1 MKRKT
6 KKAIG
11 WMIPG
16 LVLSLLV
23 FLVVFTGLKGNV
35 TVTDPEGIY
44 RSAEKL
50 LQSIQSGD
58 WEMLNNITEDHPGIQ
73 PQTGAEGTAERL
85 IWNAYQESLQWSFA
99 DGFEIDGPQI
109 TLDATVSCLDISGFT
124 RNLSG
129 ILAESTDED
138 QREAALSSAVLD
150 SLEGELPTVQ
160 RTIQLRF
167 VRREGQWQIVPNQAL
182 LALLSGFTAK

>member
-1 MKRKT
+1 
-6 KKAIG
+6 
-11 WMIPG
+11 MIPG

-50 LQSIQSGD
+50 LQSVQSGD
-58 WEMLNNITEDHPGIQ
+58 WEMLNNITEDHPGVQ
-73 PQTGAEGTAERL
+73 PHTGAEGTAERL

-109 TLDATVSCLDISGFT
+109 TLDVSVTCLDISGFT
-124 RNLSG
+124 RNLTG